1 MITITMV
8 AVDLTDNHY
17 LWTNQEL
24 QSKDKNNLYRNR
36 CNKSLSYGHI
46 SDCKNFKYKSKCWEI
61 YEGVKNGKD

>member
-1 MITITMV
+1 MV